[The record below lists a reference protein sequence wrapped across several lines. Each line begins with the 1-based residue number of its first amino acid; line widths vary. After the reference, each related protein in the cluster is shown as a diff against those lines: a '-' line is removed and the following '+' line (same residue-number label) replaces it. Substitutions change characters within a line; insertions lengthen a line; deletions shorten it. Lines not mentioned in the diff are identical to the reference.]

1 MSILI
6 LPSPQCFFFGNHNF
20 GFKIFVFVYVLWIRF
35 FFVSFLEYNKILAF
49 NCGVI
54 KLSWIIAR
62 KFRKSW
68 ITFSFKIVLAWQSIL
83 VWCVGVCV
91 CGRGGPLNILFHFL
105 LAHTI
110 FFIKSVFILTF
121 FCVFGTFSLGLLNF

>member
-91 CGRGGPLNILFHFL
+91 WGEGLKYIVSFSSGSHHFFHKVCIHSYLFLCVWYIFLRSFKFLN
-105 LAHTI
+105 
-110 FFIKSVFILTF
+110 
-121 FCVFGTFSLGLLNF
+121 